1 MKTRSSIEVQIS
13 FILVLGIL
21 CTSVLIGLISIY
33 GIRASSEKLLGE
45 KAVSVAVAAAN
56 FIDPAGFED
65 SMATKDV
72 ESEFFSTTK
81 AWLAKV
87 KQDLSVK
94 DIYTMID
101 YDETQFMYG
110 VTGGDAENNDSIG
123 NLDNKDVY
131 GDEPAKVLNEGI
143 SIYSPLYDAGE
154 WGVLI
159 SGFAPIKNVK
169 GEVIGVVACDLS
181 ANELSVIVKKE
192 ATKMVVS
199 CIVLV
204 MIVAVIMIFRIRKQI
219 TEPVRNILAFTE
231 KFSNYDLSS
240 NIPEKYLIRRDEI
253 GVLAKSINQVSENM
267 KGIIGKVS
275 DASIKVMN
283 SSRNLKTNT
292 DRSLTNAK
300 DIYVNLEETAKS
312 STYQANTTS
321 EGVKELLSLANTIDE
336 EQKHVFEQNN
346 ASKSVSDLVK
356 VGLDV
361 IHNLSRK
368 TEQTTSA
375 TEEVNERIIKT
386 NQSSMRIGEASSLIT
401 SIATQTNLLA
411 LNAAIEAARA
421 GDKGKGFA
429 VVADEIRKL
438 AEQSTGSTK
447 LIDEMVKDLQK
458 DSSQAVKTMEEVQ
471 GILKE
476 QSLNVSFTREKYTEI
491 ADAMKKTEKSAA
503 MIYDAGNMMV
513 KSKNNLNEKLD
524 KLSSIAQ
531 DNAASA
537 EEVTAT
543 MEQQT
548 QAILEI
554 SKASDVLLDQAEE
567 LQKLIVRFVI
577 K

>member
-131 GDEPAKVLNEGI
+131 GDEPVKVLNEGI

-199 CIVLV
+199 CILLVL
-204 MIVAVIMIFRIRKQI
+204 IVAVLMFFRIRKQI

>member
-131 GDEPAKVLNEGI
+131 GDEPVKVLNEGI

-204 MIVAVIMIFRIRKQI
+204 MIVAVMMIFRIRKQI

-253 GVLAKSINQVSENM
+253 GVLAKSIKQVSENM